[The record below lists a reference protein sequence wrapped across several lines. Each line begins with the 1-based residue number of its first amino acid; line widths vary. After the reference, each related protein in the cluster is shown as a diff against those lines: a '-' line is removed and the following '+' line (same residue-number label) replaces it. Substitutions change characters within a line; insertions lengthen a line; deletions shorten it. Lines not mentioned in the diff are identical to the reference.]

1 MTESESV
8 ALPFGDSPIFKTN
21 VIIACSSAK
30 CKPFF
35 YFFLILFPALHV
47 VLMPP
52 ANILPLLSCADDM
65 EPYEQARKECGRS
78 SHDGE
83 NPSAPVSELQPLDDN
98 IRF

>member
-1 MTESESV
+1 
-8 ALPFGDSPIFKTN
+8 
-21 VIIACSSAK
+21 
-30 CKPFF
+30 
-35 YFFLILFPALHV
+35 
-47 VLMPP
+47 MPP